1 MKANLNDVIE
11 CIEFEG
17 DLLTHYYNKK
27 TGIIIY
33 KEDESTSKYKANDIE
48 RIAELEEWEREIVQN
63 LYDLEK
69 NAEDYLR
76 LPTKEE
82 IDEEGMM
89 IEFIKDN
96 DKESF
101 NDKSIQEIKR
111 EFDVKQLRDKIDGLG
126 KGIEWYDFREEREK
140 LLAEKWCKENNLEID
155 I

>member
-1 MKANLNDVIE
+1 MKVDLNDVIE

-33 KEDESTSKYKANDIE
+33 KEDESTSKYKASDIE
-48 RIAELEEWEREIVQN
+48 KIDDLEDWEKEIVQN

-69 NAEDYLR
+69 NPEDYLR

-89 IEFIKDN
+89 IEFIKEN
-96 DKESF
+96 DKEFF
-101 NDKSIQEIKR
+101 NDKSIEEIKR
-111 EFDVKQLRDKIDGLG
+111 ELDVRKLRDKIDELG

-140 LLAEKWCKENNLEID
+140 LLAEKWCMENNLKIEV
-155 I
+155 

>member
-1 MKANLNDVIE
+1 MKVDLNDVIE

-33 KEDESTSKYKANDIE
+33 KEDESTSKYKASDIE
-48 RIAELEEWEREIVQN
+48 KIDDLEDWEKEIVQN

-69 NAEDYLR
+69 NPEDYLR

-89 IEFIKDN
+89 IEFIKEN
-96 DKESF
+96 DKKFF
-101 NDKSIQEIKR
+101 NDKSIEEIKR
-111 EFDVKQLRDKIDGLG
+111 ELDVRKLRDKIDELG

-140 LLAEKWCKENNLEID
+140 LLAEKWCMENNLEID
-155 I
+155 R